1 MQRNALKKLAQRS
14 LRIPKRSR
22 GRRLRLLKERGKP
35 MSNMY
40 PQSIKQWNPFV
51 GCHYQCTYCKRSFQ
65 AQLKRWA
72 KNNCRKCYKY
82 IPHSHRERLFQS
94 LPKTKLR
101 QFVFACACSDVT
113 FCERAY
119 LEQIIQVMLEKRDTQ
134 FLLQSKNPATFKDF
148 QFPKNVILGTTIE
161 TNRSIS
167 EISLAPHPYERY
179 KAMVELK
186 HHKKAVTL
194 EPVMDFDVTELL
206 SWIVDINPV
215 WVQIGYDTRKTGL
228 REPPLYK
235 VDQLSEDLTDS
246 GILVYKK
253 LIREPIQ

>member
-1 MQRNALKKLAQRS
+1 MA
-14 LRIPKRSR
+14 
-22 GRRLRLLKERGKP
+22 
-35 MSNMY
+35 
-40 PQSIKQWNPFV
+40 
-51 GCHYQCTYCKRSFQ
+51 
-65 AQLKRWA
+65 
-72 KNNCRKCYKY
+72 
-82 IPHSHRERLFQS
+82 
-94 LPKTKLR
+94 
-101 QFVFACACSDVT
+101 
-113 FCERAY
+113 
-119 LEQIIQVMLEKRDTQ
+119 EKRDTQ
-134 FLLQSKNPATFKDF
+134 FFLQSKDPATFKGF

-179 KAMVELK
+179 RAMVELK

-206 SWIVDINPV
+206 SWIVEINPV

-235 VDQLSEDLTDS
+235 VDQLSEDLTNS